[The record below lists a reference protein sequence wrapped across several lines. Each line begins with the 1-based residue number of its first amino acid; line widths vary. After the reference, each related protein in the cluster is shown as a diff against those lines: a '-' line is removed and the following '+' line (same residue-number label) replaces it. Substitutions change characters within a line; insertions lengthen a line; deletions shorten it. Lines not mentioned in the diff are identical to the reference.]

1 MPYSDEAK
9 YIHNRQLP
17 PGRFDKSTFKTVPL
31 SHTSYSGSK
40 FNVKGAKAVVGR
52 LKKRYRPKTKKNLK
66 VWAIQT
72 ILIPKK

>member
-9 YIHNRQLP
+9 YTHHRQLP
-17 PGRFDKSTFKTVPL
+17 PSRFHKATFKTVAL
-31 SHTSYSGSK
+31 SHTGYSGSK

-52 LKKRYRPKTKKNLK
+52 LKAKYRPKTKKNFK
-66 VWAIQT
+66 VWTIQT